1 MFTIGV
7 GKRGSVAYFAKLDI
21 TITKTL
27 VIRKIRLGFK
37 TNVSKVCDTN
47 THIRLTNCTVS
58 FIMKYDSIKNENYD
72 FFTGKEEKK
81 EKHMKNSS
89 KNNAPPD
96 ETCKSLK
103 HARI

>member
-7 GKRGSVAYFAKLDI
+7 GKGGSVAYFPKLDI

-37 TNVSKVCDTN
+37 TNVSKVCDKN

-72 FFTGKEEKK
+72 FFYRKRRREGEAYEKQ
-81 EKHMKNSS
+81 
-89 KNNAPPD
+89 
-96 ETCKSLK
+96 
-103 HARI
+103 

>member
-7 GKRGSVAYFAKLDI
+7 GKGGSVAYFPKLDI

-37 TNVSKVCDTN
+37 TNVSKMCDTSV
-47 THIRLTNCTVS
+47 HITVQYCTVS

-72 FFTGKEEKK
+72 IFFFYRKRRREGEAYEKQ
-81 EKHMKNSS
+81 
-89 KNNAPPD
+89 
-96 ETCKSLK
+96 
-103 HARI
+103 

>member
-1 MFTIGV
+1 MFTVGV
-7 GKRGSVAYFAKLDI
+7 GKGGSVAYFAKLDI

-72 FFTGKEEKK
+72 FFLQEKK
-81 EKHMKNSS
+81 KRRRS
-89 KNNAPPD
+89 
-96 ETCKSLK
+96 
-103 HARI
+103 I

>member
-1 MFTIGV
+1 MLIGK
-7 GKRGSVAYFAKLDI
+7 GGSVSYFAKLDI

-58 FIMKYDSIKNENYD
+58 FVMKNDSIKN
-72 FFTGKEEKK
+72 
-81 EKHMKNSS
+81 
-89 KNNAPPD
+89 
-96 ETCKSLK
+96 
-103 HARI
+103 